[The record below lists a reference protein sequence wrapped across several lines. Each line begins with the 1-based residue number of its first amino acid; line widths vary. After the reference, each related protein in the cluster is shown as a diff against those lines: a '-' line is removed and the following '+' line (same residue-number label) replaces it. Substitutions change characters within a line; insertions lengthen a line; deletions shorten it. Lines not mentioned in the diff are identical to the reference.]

1 MECHPCASL
10 RRHCSPPAI
19 NPCLAILVRLNDP
32 PVNDYTR
39 LFSYS
44 LKFQQFREA
53 CAKNSSTASERT
65 GPSDSTRVV
74 AISTSPFKFS
84 PLSLSLSVHGRSTV
98 WTAISKVERRFTHPS
113 IKGTSLSIL
122 RAAASRSP
130 AWAASKILVSS

>member
-74 AISTSPFKFS
+74 AISTSPKFV
-84 PLSLSLSVHGRSTV
+84 SLSLCTRKIDGLDGNIESRTSFHSPVYQRHVPEYSASGREP
-98 WTAISKVERRFTHPS
+98 ISRMGSEQNPRQ
-113 IKGTSLSIL
+113 
-122 RAAASRSP
+122 
-130 AWAASKILVSS
+130 

>member
-10 RRHCSPPAI
+10 RRYCSPPAI

-74 AISTSPFKFS
+74 AISTSPKFV
-84 PLSLSLSVHGRSTV
+84 SLSLCTWKTV
-98 WTAISKVERRFTHPS
+98 WTAISKV
-113 IKGTSLSIL
+113 TSFHSPVYQ
-122 RAAASRSP
+122 RHVPEYSASGREPISRMGSEQNP
-130 AWAASKILVSS
+130 RQ

>member
-98 WTAISKVERRFTHPS
+98 WTAISKV
-113 IKGTSLSIL
+113 TSFHSPVYQ
-122 RAAASRSP
+122 RHVPEYSASGREPISRMGSEQNP
-130 AWAASKILVSS
+130 RQ